1 MSAIPPIANLLAFE
15 AAARRPS
22 FALAAAELH
31 LTASAISHMVAR
43 LEAYLAVR
51 LFERRVP
58 LIQSNVSIVQWSDW
72 FSAHTKSARPI
83 TSDCASIGRRCR
95 STRPRK
101 DWGSLWRA
109 Q

>member
-101 DWGSLWRA
+101 D
-109 Q
+109 